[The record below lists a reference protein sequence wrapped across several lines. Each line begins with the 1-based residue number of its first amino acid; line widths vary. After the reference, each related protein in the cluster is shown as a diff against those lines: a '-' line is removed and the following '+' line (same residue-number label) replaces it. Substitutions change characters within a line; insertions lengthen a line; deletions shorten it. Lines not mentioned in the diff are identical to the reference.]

1 MDNTNPSESRALPE
15 VDKSDFFYDGSGVSA
30 LLVHGLTGT
39 PYEMRYLGSE
49 IAARG
54 IRALGVKLAGHA
66 GSPEE
71 LGASGHENWYES
83 VVRGFERLRAFR
95 DPVVVVGLSMG
106 AVLSARL
113 AADQGAEISGLV
125 MLAPAF
131 FLTNGAWTLARVLR
145 HLGRWPHRVYLQNT
159 SGPDIHD
166 AEARRVHPS
175 TTLMPL
181 TAPMNLY
188 DLSAVVR
195 PMLGKIKQPTLTIHS
210 KQDHTIPFST
220 LTWVVDHLGS
230 GEKRTVELDES
241 YHVITVD
248 IDKEKVAAE
257 VIQFIDRVV
266 PNRIPGPAPS

>member
-1 MDNTNPSESRALPE
+1 MASTNSLESRVLPE
-15 VDKSDFFYDGSGVSA
+15 VDKSDFFFDGSGVSA

-39 PYEMRYLGSE
+39 PYEMRYLGTE

-71 LGASGHENWYES
+71 LGASGYENWYES

-113 AADQGAEISGLV
+113 AADQGGEITGLV

-131 FLTNGAWTLARVLR
+131 FLTSGAWILARILR
-145 HLGRWPHRVYLQNT
+145 HLGHWPHRFYLQNT
-159 SGPDIHD
+159 DGSDIHD
-166 AEARRVHPS
+166 AEARRVHP
-175 TTLMPL
+175 TMTLMPL
-181 TAPMNLY
+181 SAPMNLY

-195 PMLGKIKQPTLTIHS
+195 PMLGRIRQPTLTIHS

-220 LTWVVDHLGS
+220 LRWVVDHLGS
-230 GEKRTVELDES
+230 GDNRTVELNES

-248 IDKEKVAAE
+248 IDKQRVAAE

-266 PNRIPGPAPS
+266 PNRIARRASG